1 MVSLTT
7 AEKALKDYYLGV
19 VAEQLN
25 TGVNPFLAKIA
36 QTSADVWGK
45 QIVKMVPYGVNG
57 GVGAGTETGA
67 LPTAAGNNY
76 ERFTLDLKNLYG
88 RIEIS
93 DKAMRA
99 SLSTEGA
106 FVNLLNAEMEGL
118 LKASKFNLGRMLFGD
133 GSGKLA
139 TLSAATASA
148 TKTLTV
154 DDTRNLT
161 EGMVVDIVSAE
172 GTPKSGMTGLRITA
186 VDRTGKSVTFD
197 KGVTGSIVAT
207 DFLTVQGSYKNE
219 ITGLKAIFASSGTLY
234 GLNKSDYK
242 WLTPKTH
249 TVSAL
254 TLEKMQEAIDGGSVA
269 EAAVD
274 HVCTLYA
281 DMFAGMEDELMRQ
294 RSADVQDIR
303 TRMLGI
309 LLGEEAVDLS
319 TLPAG
324 SVLIAHDLTPSM
336 TVGLKREKIAAILT
350 ETGGKTSHSAILARA
365 LEVPAVLS
373 IPDVLSAIADGA
385 VVIADGSAGEIIVDP
400 DFCTINA
407 YEEKR

>member
-133 GSGKLA
+133 GSGNLTTLPADTLA
-139 TLSAATASA
+139 AETSF
-148 TKTLTV
+148 TV

-161 EGMVVDIVSAE
+161 EGMVVDVISKSS
-172 GTPKSGMTGLRITA
+172 GTPVSGMSALRILA
-186 VDRTGKSVTFD
+186 VDRANKTITVDKSL
-197 KGVTGSIVAT
+197 TGSITVG
-207 DFLTVQGSYKNE
+207 DYLTVQGSYKNE
-219 ITGLKAIFASSGTLY
+219 ITGLGAIFASSGTLY
-234 GLNKSDYK
+234 GLDKSAHK
-242 WLTPKTH
+242 WLVPKTH
-249 TVSAL
+249 TATTLS
-254 TLEKMQEAIDGGSVA
+254 LEKMQEAIDDIDITTGGQVDMILCSYDARRHYIDLCSSLRMNVDYMELDGGYKTITYSGIPVVA
-269 EAAVD
+269 DRFAPKGTMYMLNSKDFKLHQLCDWRWIEGNEGKVLHQNADTATYNA
-274 HVCTLYA
+274 TLVKYA
-281 DMFAGMEDELMRQ
+281 DLICDRPIGQAVI
-294 RSADVQDIR
+294 S
-303 TRMLGI
+303 GI
-309 LLGEEAVDLS
+309 
-319 TLPAG
+319 
-324 SVLIAHDLTPSM
+324 
-336 TVGLKREKIAAILT
+336 
-350 ETGGKTSHSAILARA
+350 TG
-365 LEVPAVLS
+365 
-373 IPDVLSAIADGA
+373 
-385 VVIADGSAGEIIVDP
+385 
-400 DFCTINA
+400 
-407 YEEKR
+407 

>member
-219 ITGLKAIFASSGTLY
+219 ITGLKAIFAASGTLY

-254 TLEKMQEAIDGGSVA
+254 TLEKMQEAIDDIDIMTGGKVDMILCSYDMRREYIDLCSQLRMNVDYMELDGGYKTVSYCGIPVVADRFA
-269 EAAVD
+269 EAGSMYLLNSGDFKLHQLGDWRWIEGNEGKVLHQNAD
-274 HVCTLYA
+274 TATYHATLVKYA
-281 DMFAGMEDELMRQ
+281 DMICDRP
-294 RSADVQDIR
+294 
-303 TRMLGI
+303 LGQALI
-309 LLGEEAVDLS
+309 KVS
-319 TLPAG
+319 AG
-324 SVLIAHDLTPSM
+324 S
-336 TVGLKREKIAAILT
+336 
-350 ETGGKTSHSAILARA
+350 
-365 LEVPAVLS
+365 
-373 IPDVLSAIADGA
+373 
-385 VVIADGSAGEIIVDP
+385 
-400 DFCTINA
+400 
-407 YEEKR
+407 

>member
-219 ITGLKAIFASSGTLY
+219 ITGLKAIFAASGTLY

-254 TLEKMQEAIDGGSVA
+254 TLEKMQEAID
-269 EAAVD
+269 
-274 HVCTLYA
+274 
-281 DMFAGMEDELMRQ
+281 
-294 RSADVQDIR
+294 DID
-303 TRMLGI
+303 I
-309 LLGEEAVDLS
+309 L
-319 TLPAG
+319 
-324 SVLIAHDLTPSM
+324 
-336 TVGLKREKIAAILT
+336 
-350 ETGGKTSHSAILARA
+350 TGGKVDMILCSYDMRREYID
-365 LEVPAVLS
+365 LCSQLRMNVDYMELDGGYKTVS
-373 IPDVLSAIADGA
+373 YCGIP
-385 VVIADGSAGEIIVDP
+385 VVAERFAEAGSM
-400 DFCTINA
+400 
-407 YEEKR
+407 